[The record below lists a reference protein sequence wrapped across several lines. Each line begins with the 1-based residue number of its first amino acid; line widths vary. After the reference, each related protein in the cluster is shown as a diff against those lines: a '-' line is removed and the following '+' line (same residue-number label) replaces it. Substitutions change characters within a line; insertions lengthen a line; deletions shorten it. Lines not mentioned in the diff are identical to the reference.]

1 MAVEI
6 SNKQL
11 VASYQNFFGNFYP
24 LKNDTIF
31 KKIIIKILQFLFPLI
46 VKILNSKRLFLSK
59 LKKIYFDQ
67 NIKSKKIEINLNQ
80 SSRNFLNNNG
90 WCFIEN
96 FLDDNTYNSIYNYWP
111 DENHFLLG
119 SKLVKYYYTA
129 FKSVKKSKP
138 KNIEKFY
145 YLNNFYDYIC
155 SEQFDFQM
163 SNFLSNN
170 DDKYKCYSILSSI
183 CKKNNFL
190 APHRDGIA
198 KKNLDKKVFNFIYFI
213 DGNNSIPEFSGATGL
228 FEDNNFEKANFI
240 PKNIKNTCLVY
251 DSSDKFFHGFK
262 ALAKNGHRKAITFQF
277 FQDDIYENLN
287 G

>member
-163 SNFLSNN
+163 SNFLS
-170 DDKYKCYSILSSI
+170 KPQI
-183 CKKNNFL
+183 
-190 APHRDGIA
+190 
-198 KKNLDKKVFNFIYFI
+198 
-213 DGNNSIPEFSGATGL
+213 
-228 FEDNNFEKANFI
+228 
-240 PKNIKNTCLVY
+240 
-251 DSSDKFFHGFK
+251 
-262 ALAKNGHRKAITFQF
+262 
-277 FQDDIYENLN
+277 
-287 G
+287 